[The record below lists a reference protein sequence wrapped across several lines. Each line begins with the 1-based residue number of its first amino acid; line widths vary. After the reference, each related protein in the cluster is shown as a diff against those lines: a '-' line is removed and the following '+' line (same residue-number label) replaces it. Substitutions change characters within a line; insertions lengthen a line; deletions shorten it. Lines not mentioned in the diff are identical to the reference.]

1 MRLELISIDK
11 TLLAEVTL
19 EGLFSAMNSRLVGLK
34 MALETSKILL
44 FMPSE
49 LNNLKLSHT
58 VGVD

>member
-19 EGLFSAMNSRLVGLK
+19 EWLFSAMDSRLVRLK

-44 FMPSE
+44 FILAILLVFIDVP
-49 LNNLKLSHT
+49 
-58 VGVD
+58 GV